1 MSRIPRQVPANEPAE
16 PTIEPTDSTSEPT
29 DSTSEPGDSTREPG
43 DSTNE
48 PEVRDSDSVHPGA
61 ARRSNEPEGH
71 DLPIE
76 PRTGLRPGSK

>member
-16 PTIEPTDSTSEPT
+16 PTIEPT

-61 ARRSNEPEGH
+61 TRRSNEPEVQE
-71 DLPIE
+71 LPIE
-76 PRTGLRPGSK
+76 PRTGLRSGSV